1 MKRQLSQW
9 ILLFTAITAVISST
23 LRLRRPAPLGDERD
37 RGAVSLEQ
45 VLWFVAA
52 GVAVAVVAGTVWP
65 KIRDQANTDPAVPG
79 APSPATEVPR
89 RSPSFCSR
97 RSSW

>member
-9 ILLFTAITAVISST
+9 VLLFTAITAVIATT
-23 LRLRRPAPLGDERD
+23 LRFGRPAPPPDERD

-52 GVAVAVVAGTVWP
+52 GVAVAVIAGIVWA

-79 APSPATEVPR
+79 AP
-89 RSPSFCSR
+89 
-97 RSSW
+97 